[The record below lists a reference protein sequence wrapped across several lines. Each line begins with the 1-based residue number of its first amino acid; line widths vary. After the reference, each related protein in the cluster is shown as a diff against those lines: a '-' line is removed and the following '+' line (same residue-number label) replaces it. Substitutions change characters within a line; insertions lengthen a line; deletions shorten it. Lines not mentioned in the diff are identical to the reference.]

1 MSAYIMYN
9 SAYMLRIV
17 LHMIYSIINFAFQ
30 GKFIRIHF
38 NTKGKLAG
46 YDFIFANDC
55 AHLN

>member
-1 MSAYIMYN
+1 MIPHISYIILH
-9 SAYMLRIV
+9 MLRIV
-17 LHMIYSIINFAFQ
+17 LRMIYSIINFAFQ